1 MARADHPADHGR
13 RPTAAPAS
21 CCMAAASE
29 SDHRALGY
37 TALTTVVLNPAVVIV
52 PTPPFNALSSRRPR
66 VEETTVAD

>member
-1 MARADHPADHGR
+1 
-13 RPTAAPAS
+13 
-21 CCMAAASE
+21 MAAASE

-66 VEETTVAD
+66 WKRLRLRTNYA

>member
-1 MARADHPADHGR
+1 
-13 RPTAAPAS
+13 
-21 CCMAAASE
+21 MAAASE